1 MQQQANGI
9 MGAAPNTRGNSADA
23 SLGGM
28 AQAVDTKV
36 EAYRNNPQAL
46 EKRLAGN
53 QQLLDLLALQ
63 KVKSEKESA
72 ANQLLLS
79 EQQNPNTI
87 LEQREQEVL
96 AMNKDEMAKQT
107 AGILGQRQKQQQKN
121 MQRTAKGAP
130 QSAPIGA
137 PEQPAMMAASG
148 GLMPLPRPNM
158 QRMAQ
163 GGVIGYQ
170 GGGQVDKI
178 KAFIAQRGG
187 KLTQQEMKDLVN
199 ASKNDPEIISF
210 LTQNQGYI
218 SSAEMAEM
226 DKAAGQTAP
235 AGAPIANSSIANAT
249 ARGGRLG
256 KPPIGKAPIVNA
268 GVAAA
273 TAKGVGKAPIANA
286 PSSVPADDVPEGAV
300 VQKEDAPEDFKPL
313 KAIGEGASALGELI
327 KNNPLEALSVGLM
340 FVPGIGWGMAG
351 YRAAKA
357 INYAVKAKKA
367 YDTGKKGIAAVGQA
381 GVRGVKGAVSRPPK
395 LPTRNAKGQITKQGE
410 AGNMFG
416 GTRMASPNRQA
427 AAIGSGYGI
436 AKLGSV
442 LGGEE
447 EVTPQT
453 GLTDTQS
460 ATLQGVEKEVDDKP
474 FSMMDNLKPKVEQ
487 SYAQKIAAAGDIEA
501 PDRSGISSSI
511 ASDAQPQELKDQL
524 NKQLSPDIP
533 AAQKIAMEGSDTNL
547 RRDENRAEFN
557 KGIASREAFAK
568 RQLDPKKLRK
578 ERLMANLIGGGQRGL
593 LGVAMGGQQADAQ
606 AAKFEDNQLKQ
617 ISGMRDK
624 KISSD
629 IDVGR
634 IGQTAANQVYASLT
648 SASSAA
654 ANTLAN
660 TSAANLAAQSA
671 EGDRI
676 YQEHRDKIAD
686 RQKAIDAEF
695 QEKKLAILEKG
706 NNAQTLT
713 ALLSL
718 RRKQIE
724 STASLVA
731 MLPEMSE
738 GPTIA
743 KRVEDA
749 NAKGEKVELSE
760 DDEALY
766 IRYQQITANIEAET
780 KAAQEIEDLIK
791 TLSGFNSAS
800 FND

>member
-130 QSAPIGA
+130 QGAPIGA
-137 PEQPAMMAASG
+137 PEQPAMMAARG

-226 DKAAGQTAP
+226 DKAAEQSAP
-235 AGAPIANSSIANAT
+235 AGAPIANAGIAAAT
-249 ARGGRLG
+249 AKGV
-256 KPPIGKAPIVNA
+256 GKAPIANA
-268 GVAAA
+268 GIAAA

-286 PSSVPADDVPEGAV
+286 PSSVPADDVPANIPKEAV
-300 VQKEDAPEDFKPL
+300 AKEMPSGFGKMV
-313 KAIGEGASALGELI
+313 GSAVDWAKE
-327 KNNPLEALSVGLM
+327 NPIEAVGLGMM
-340 FVPGIGWGMAG
+340 FIPGLGWAGGLAVRTASLGMKA
-351 YRAAKA
+351 YNAAKKVD
-357 INYAVKAKKA
+357 YAKKL
-367 YDTGKKGIAAVGQA
+367 TQAAKVA
-381 GVRGVKGAVSRPPK
+381 KEAPAKLVTRPPK

-410 AGNMFG
+410 AG
-416 GTRMASPNRQA
+416 RQYSKGRTA
-427 AAIGSGYGI
+427 AVGAGIYG
-436 AKLGSV
+436 AGKLANVLSDDEKGINSV
-442 LGGEE
+442 
-447 EVTPQT
+447 
-453 GLTDTQS
+453 GLTDAQS
-460 ATLQGVEKEVDDKP
+460 ATLQGVEEEVADKP
-474 FSMMDNLKPKVEQ
+474 FSMMDNLKPRVEQ
-487 SYAQKIAAAGDIEA
+487 SYAQKIAAAGNIEA

-568 RQLDPKKLRK
+568 RQLDPEKLRK

-749 NAKGEKVELSE
+749 NAKGENIKLSK

-791 TLSGFNSAS
+791 TLSGFNQAS
-800 FND
+800 FNDD

>member
-9 MGAAPNTRGNSADA
+9 MGAAPNTKGNSADA

-28 AQAVDTKV
+28 AKAVDTKV

-130 QSAPIGA
+130 QGAPIGA
-137 PEQPAMMAASG
+137 PEQPAMMAARG

-170 GGGQVDKI
+170 SGGQVDKI

-226 DKAAGQTAP
+226 DKAAGQSAP
-235 AGAPIANSSIANAT
+235 AGAPIANAGIAAAT
-249 ARGGRLG
+249 AKGV
-256 KPPIGKAPIVNA
+256 GKAPIANA
-268 GVAAA
+268 GIAAA

-427 AAIGSGYGI
+427 AAIGAGYGI

-453 GLTDTQS
+453 GLTDAQS

-474 FSMMDNLKPKVEQ
+474 FSMMDNLKPRVEQ
-487 SYAQKIAAAGDIEA
+487 SYAQKIAAAGNIEA

-713 ALLSL
+713 ALLGL

-738 GPTIA
+738 GPAIA

-749 NAKGEKVELSE
+749 NAKGEKAELSE

-791 TLSGFNSAS
+791 TLSGFNQAS

>member
-130 QSAPIGA
+130 QGAPIGA
-137 PEQPAMMAASG
+137 PEQPAMMAARG

-170 GGGQVDKI
+170 SGGQVDKI

-226 DKAAGQTAP
+226 DKAAGQSAP
-235 AGAPIANSSIANAT
+235 AGAPIANAGIAAAT
-249 ARGGRLG
+249 AKGV
-256 KPPIGKAPIVNA
+256 GKAPIANA
-268 GVAAA
+268 GIAAA

-427 AAIGSGYGI
+427 AAIGAGYGI

-453 GLTDTQS
+453 GLTDAQS

-474 FSMMDNLKPKVEQ
+474 FSMMDNLKPRVEQ
-487 SYAQKIAAAGDIEA
+487 SYAQKIAAAGNIEA

-713 ALLSL
+713 ALLGL

-738 GPTIA
+738 GPAIA

-749 NAKGEKVELSE
+749 NAKGEKAELSE

-791 TLSGFNSAS
+791 TLSGFNQAS

>member
-130 QSAPIGA
+130 QGAPIGA
-137 PEQPAMMAASG
+137 PEQPAMMAARG

-226 DKAAGQTAP
+226 DKAAGQSAP
-235 AGAPIANSSIANAT
+235 AGAPIAN
-249 ARGGRLG
+249 
-256 KPPIGKAPIVNA
+256 A
-268 GVAAA
+268 GIAAA

-286 PSSVPADDVPEGAV
+286 PSSVPADDVPANIPKEAV
-300 VQKEDAPEDFKPL
+300 AKEMPSGFGKML
-313 KAIGEGASALGELI
+313 GSAVDWAKE
-327 KNNPLEALSVGLM
+327 NPIEAVGLGMM
-340 FVPGIGWGMAG
+340 FVPGLGWAASGAV
-351 YRAAKA
+351 RAASLGMKA
-357 INYAVKAKKA
+357 YNAAKKVD
-367 YDTGKKGIAAVGQA
+367 YTKKLTQAAKVA
-381 GVRGVKGAVSRPPK
+381 KEAPAKLVTRPPK

-410 AGNMFG
+410 AG
-416 GTRMASPNRQA
+416 RQYSKGRTA
-427 AAIGSGYGI
+427 AVGAGIYG
-436 AKLGSV
+436 AGKLANVLSDDEKGINSV
-442 LGGEE
+442 
-447 EVTPQT
+447 
-453 GLTDTQS
+453 GLTDAQS
-460 ATLQGVEKEVDDKP
+460 ATLQGVEKEVADKP
-474 FSMMDNLKPKVEQ
+474 FSMMDNLKPRVEQ

-713 ALLSL
+713 ALLGL

-731 MLPEMSE
+731 MLPDMSE
-738 GPTIA
+738 GPAIA

-749 NAKGEKVELSE
+749 NAKGEKAELSE
-760 DDEALY
+760 DDKALY

-791 TLSGFNSAS
+791 TLSGFNQAS
-800 FND
+800 FNDD

>member
-87 LEQREQEVL
+87 LEQREKEVL
-96 AMNKDEMAKQT
+96 AMNKNEVAKQT

-130 QSAPIGA
+130 QGAPMGA
-137 PEQPAMMAASG
+137 PEQPTMMAASG

-170 GGGQVDKI
+170 GGGQVDRI
-178 KAFIAQRGG
+178 KDFIAQRGG

-199 ASKNDPEIISF
+199 ASKNDPKIISF

-226 DKAAGQTAP
+226 DKAAMQPAP
-235 AGAPIANSSIANAT
+235 AG
-249 ARGGRLG
+249 
-256 KPPIGKAPIVNA
+256 
-268 GVAAA
+268 
-273 TAKGVGKAPIANA
+273 
-286 PSSVPADDVPEGAV
+286 VPADDVPEGAV

-357 INYAVKAKKA
+357 VNYAVKAKKA
-367 YDTGKKGIAAVGQA
+367 YDTGKKGIAAAGQAGKKGIAAVGQA
-381 GVRGVKGAVSRPPK
+381 GVRGAKGAVSRAPK
-395 LPTRNAKGQITKQGE
+395 PPTRNAKGQITKQGE

-427 AAIGSGYGI
+427 AVIGTGYGI
-436 AKLGSV
+436 AKAKGAFDQSISDGV
-442 LGGEE
+442 DASIADIEAQQKAKQE
-447 EVTPQT
+447 AEYQT
-453 GLTDTQS
+453 GLSNIMTGMQAEQDDMNAVASPAAVEPTLAEQTRTAGTQGLPTLEENIATAKSSTRMTDS
-460 ATLQGVEKEVDDKP
+460 MKASGLQAELEKRRDTT
-474 FSMMDNLKPKVEQ
+474 
-487 SYAQKIAAAGDIEA
+487 G
-501 PDRSGISSSI
+501 
-511 ASDAQPQELKDQL
+511 
-524 NKQLSPDIP
+524 IP
-533 AAQKIAMEGSDTNL
+533 AAQKAAMAASDKNL
-547 RRDENRAEFN
+547 GRSAKRDEINALVEEERGYT
-557 KGIASREAFAK
+557 KS
-568 RQLDPKKLRK
+568 QLDPEKLRK

-606 AAKFEDNQLKQ
+606 AAKFENSQRGKVVKMIQDRQKN
-617 ISGMRDK
+617 
-624 KISSD
+624 D
-629 IDVGR
+629 IDVAK
-634 IGQTAANQVYASLT
+634 IGEANARNVYSTLHAKSDAAMRAMVDVSQADLEAADRAAAEFIARYDQEINVKFKEIDAKYKDKILEAQNIADQGKRLATLLTLYTEIQKSISEGLAYDTRYSSGAETAAKIQADPNYKFDDPEEKDD
-648 SASSAA
+648 
-654 ANTLAN
+654 LAYYEGI
-660 TSAANLAAQSA
+660 LARSTETQKSF
-671 EGDRI
+671 DI
-676 YQEHRDKIAD
+676 V
-686 RQKAIDAEF
+686 QKAIKEISGID
-695 QEKKLAILEKG
+695 
-706 NNAQTLT
+706 T
-713 ALLSL
+713 
-718 RRKQIE
+718 
-724 STASLVA
+724 
-731 MLPEMSE
+731 
-738 GPTIA
+738 
-743 KRVEDA
+743 
-749 NAKGEKVELSE
+749 
-760 DDEALY
+760 
-766 IRYQQITANIEAET
+766 T
-780 KAAQEIEDLIK
+780 KA
-791 TLSGFNSAS
+791 N
-800 FND
+800 FNDV

>member
-87 LEQREQEVL
+87 LEQREKEVL
-96 AMNKDEMAKQT
+96 AMNKNEVAKQT

-130 QSAPIGA
+130 QGAPMGA
-137 PEQPAMMAASG
+137 PEQPTMMAASG

-170 GGGQVDKI
+170 GGGQVDRI
-178 KAFIAQRGG
+178 KDFIAQRGG

-199 ASKNDPEIISF
+199 ASKNDPKIISF

-226 DKAAGQTAP
+226 DKAAMQPAP
-235 AGAPIANSSIANAT
+235 AG
-249 ARGGRLG
+249 
-256 KPPIGKAPIVNA
+256 V
-268 GVAAA
+268 
-273 TAKGVGKAPIANA
+273 PIANA

-357 INYAVKAKKA
+357 VNYAVKAKKA

-381 GVRGVKGAVSRPPK
+381 GKEGIAAVGQAGVRGAKGAVSRSPK

-427 AAIGSGYGI
+427 AVIGTGYGI
-436 AKLGSV
+436 AKAKGAFDQSISDGV
-442 LGGEE
+442 DASIADIEAQQKAKQE
-447 EVTPQT
+447 AEYQT
-453 GLTDTQS
+453 GLSNIMTGMQAEQDDMNAVASPAAVEPTLAEQTRTAGTQGLPTLEENIATAKSSTRMTDS
-460 ATLQGVEKEVDDKP
+460 MKASGLQAELEKRLDTT
-474 FSMMDNLKPKVEQ
+474 
-487 SYAQKIAAAGDIEA
+487 G
-501 PDRSGISSSI
+501 
-511 ASDAQPQELKDQL
+511 
-524 NKQLSPDIP
+524 IP
-533 AAQKIAMEGSDTNL
+533 AAQKAAMAASDKNL
-547 RRDENRAEFN
+547 GRSAKRDEINALVEEERGYT
-557 KGIASREAFAK
+557 KS
-568 RQLDPKKLRK
+568 QLDPEKLRK

-606 AAKFEDNQLKQ
+606 AAKFENSQRGKVVKMIQ
-617 ISGMRDK
+617 
-624 KISSD
+624 
-629 IDVGR
+629 
-634 IGQTAANQVYASLT
+634 
-648 SASSAA
+648 
-654 ANTLAN
+654 
-660 TSAANLAAQSA
+660 
-671 EGDRI
+671 
-676 YQEHRDKIAD
+676 D
-686 RQKAIDAEF
+686 RQKNDIDIAKIGEANARNVYSTLHAKSDAAMRAMVDVSQADLEAADRAAAEFIARYDQEINVKFKEIDA
-695 QEKKLAILEKG
+695 KYKDKILE
-706 NNAQTLT
+706 AQNIADQGKRLATLLT
-713 ALLSL
+713 LYTEIQKS
-718 RRKQIE
+718 I
-724 STASLVA
+724 
-731 MLPEMSE
+731 SE
-738 GPTIA
+738 GLAYDT
-743 KRVEDA
+743 
-749 NAKGEKVELSE
+749 
-760 DDEALY
+760 
-766 IRYQQITANIEAET
+766 RYSSGAET
-780 KAAQEIEDLIK
+780 AAKIQADPNYKFDDPEEKDDLAYYEGILARSIETQKSFDIVQKAIKEI
-791 TLSGFNSAS
+791 SGIDTTKAN
-800 FND
+800 FNDV

>member
-130 QSAPIGA
+130 QGAPIGA
-137 PEQPAMMAASG
+137 PEQPAMMAARG

-226 DKAAGQTAP
+226 DKAAGQSAP
-235 AGAPIANSSIANAT
+235 AGAPIANAGIAAAT
-249 ARGGRLG
+249 AKGV
-256 KPPIGKAPIVNA
+256 GKAPIANA
-268 GVAAA
+268 GIAAA

-286 PSSVPADDVPEGAV
+286 PSSVPADDVPANIPKEAV
-300 VQKEDAPEDFKPL
+300 AKEMPSGFGKML
-313 KAIGEGASALGELI
+313 GSAVDWAKE
-327 KNNPLEALSVGLM
+327 NPIEAVGLGMM
-340 FVPGIGWGMAG
+340 FVPGLGWAASGAV
-351 YRAAKA
+351 RAASLGMKA
-357 INYAVKAKKA
+357 YNAAKKVD
-367 YDTGKKGIAAVGQA
+367 YTKKLTQAAKVA
-381 GVRGVKGAVSRPPK
+381 KEAPAKLVTRPPK

-410 AGNMFG
+410 AG
-416 GTRMASPNRQA
+416 RQYSKGRTA
-427 AAIGSGYGI
+427 AVGAGIYG
-436 AKLGSV
+436 AGKLANVLSDDEKGINSV
-442 LGGEE
+442 
-447 EVTPQT
+447 
-453 GLTDTQS
+453 GLTDAQS
-460 ATLQGVEKEVDDKP
+460 ATLQGVEKEVADKP
-474 FSMMDNLKPKVEQ
+474 FSMMDNLKPRVEQ

-713 ALLSL
+713 ALLGL

-731 MLPEMSE
+731 ILPSMSE
-738 GPTIA
+738 GPAIA

-749 NAKGEKVELSE
+749 NAKGEKAELSE
-760 DDEALY
+760 DDKALY

-791 TLSGFNSAS
+791 TLSGFNQAS
-800 FND
+800 FNDD

>member
-130 QSAPIGA
+130 QGAPIGA
-137 PEQPAMMAASG
+137 PEQPAMMAARG

-226 DKAAGQTAP
+226 DKAAGQSAP
-235 AGAPIANSSIANAT
+235 AGAPIANAGIAAAT
-249 ARGGRLG
+249 AKGV
-256 KPPIGKAPIVNA
+256 GKAPIANA
-268 GVAAA
+268 GIAAA

-286 PSSVPADDVPEGAV
+286 PSSVPADDVPANIPKEAV
-300 VQKEDAPEDFKPL
+300 AKEMPSGFGKML
-313 KAIGEGASALGELI
+313 GSAVDWAKE
-327 KNNPLEALSVGLM
+327 NPIEAVGLGMM
-340 FVPGIGWGMAG
+340 FVPGLGWAASGAV
-351 YRAAKA
+351 RAASLGMKA
-357 INYAVKAKKA
+357 YNAAKKVD
-367 YDTGKKGIAAVGQA
+367 YTKKLTQAAKVA
-381 GVRGVKGAVSRPPK
+381 KEAPAKLVTRPPK

-410 AGNMFG
+410 AG
-416 GTRMASPNRQA
+416 RQYSKGRTA
-427 AAIGSGYGI
+427 AVGAGIYG
-436 AKLGSV
+436 AGKLANVLSDDEKGINSV
-442 LGGEE
+442 
-447 EVTPQT
+447 
-453 GLTDTQS
+453 GLTDAQS
-460 ATLQGVEKEVDDKP
+460 ATLQGVEKEVADKP
-474 FSMMDNLKPKVEQ
+474 FSMMDNLKPRVEQ

-713 ALLSL
+713 ALLGL

-738 GPTIA
+738 GPAIA

-749 NAKGEKVELSE
+749 NAKGEKAKLSE

-791 TLSGFNSAS
+791 TLSGFNQAS

>member
-87 LEQREQEVL
+87 LEQREKEVL
-96 AMNKDEMAKQT
+96 AMNKNEVAKQT

-130 QSAPIGA
+130 QGAPMGA
-137 PEQPAMMAASG
+137 PEQPTMMAASG

-170 GGGQVDKI
+170 GGGQVDRI
-178 KAFIAQRGG
+178 KDFIAQRGG

-199 ASKNDPEIISF
+199 ASKNDPKIISF

-226 DKAAGQTAP
+226 DKAAMQPAP
-235 AGAPIANSSIANAT
+235 AG
-249 ARGGRLG
+249 
-256 KPPIGKAPIVNA
+256 
-268 GVAAA
+268 
-273 TAKGVGKAPIANA
+273 
-286 PSSVPADDVPEGAV
+286 VPADDVPEGAV

-357 INYAVKAKKA
+357 VNYAVKAKKA

-381 GVRGVKGAVSRPPK
+381 GKEGIAAVGQAGVRGAKGAVSRAPK
-395 LPTRNAKGQITKQGE
+395 PPTRNAKGQITKQGE

-427 AAIGSGYGI
+427 AVIGTGYGI
-436 AKLGSV
+436 AKAKGAFDQSISDGV
-442 LGGEE
+442 DASIADIEAQQKAKQE
-447 EVTPQT
+447 AEYQT
-453 GLTDTQS
+453 GLSNIMTGMQ
-460 ATLQGVEKEVDDKP
+460 AEQDDMNAVASP
-474 FSMMDNLKPKVEQ
+474 AAVEQ
-487 SYAQKIAAAGDIEA
+487 SYAQKIAATGGIEA
-501 PDRSGISSSI
+501 PDRSGISTTI

-524 NKQLSPDIP
+524 KKQLSPDIP

-568 RQLDPKKLRK
+568 RQLDPEKLRK

-617 ISGMRDK
+617 ISDMRDK

-660 TSAANLAAQSA
+660 TSAANLTALSA

-676 YQEHRDKIAD
+676 YQEYRDKIND
-686 RQKAIDAEF
+686 QRKVIDAEF

-713 ALLSL
+713 SLLNINEE
-718 RRKQIE
+718 RRE
-724 STASLVA
+724 ANASLVA

-738 GPTIA
+738 GPAIA

-749 NAKGEKVELSE
+749 NAKGENIKLSE

-766 IRYQQITANIEAET
+766 IRYQQITSSIEAET
-780 KAAQEIEDLIK
+780 RAAQEIEDLIK
-791 TLSGFNSAS
+791 TLSGFNQAN
-800 FND
+800 FNDV

>member
-130 QSAPIGA
+130 QGAPIGA
-137 PEQPAMMAASG
+137 PEQPAMMAARG

-226 DKAAGQTAP
+226 DKAAGQSAP
-235 AGAPIANSSIANAT
+235 AGAPIAN
-249 ARGGRLG
+249 
-256 KPPIGKAPIVNA
+256 A
-268 GVAAA
+268 GIAAA

-286 PSSVPADDVPEGAV
+286 PSSVPADDVPANIPKEAV
-300 VQKEDAPEDFKPL
+300 AKEMPSGFGKML
-313 KAIGEGASALGELI
+313 GSAVDWAKE
-327 KNNPLEALSVGLM
+327 NPIEAVGLGMM
-340 FVPGIGWGMAG
+340 FVPGLGWAASGAV
-351 YRAAKA
+351 RAASLGMKA
-357 INYAVKAKKA
+357 YNAAKKVD
-367 YDTGKKGIAAVGQA
+367 YTKKLTQAAKVA
-381 GVRGVKGAVSRPPK
+381 KEAPAKLVTRPPK

-410 AGNMFG
+410 AG
-416 GTRMASPNRQA
+416 RQYSKGRTA
-427 AAIGSGYGI
+427 AVGAGIYG
-436 AKLGSV
+436 AGKLANVLSDDEKGINSV
-442 LGGEE
+442 
-447 EVTPQT
+447 
-453 GLTDTQS
+453 GLTDAQS
-460 ATLQGVEKEVDDKP
+460 ATLQGVEKEVADKP
-474 FSMMDNLKPKVEQ
+474 FSMMDNLKPRVEQ

-713 ALLSL
+713 ALLGL

-731 MLPEMSE
+731 ILPSMSE
-738 GPTIA
+738 GPAIA

-749 NAKGEKVELSE
+749 NAKGEKAELSE
-760 DDEALY
+760 DDKALY

-791 TLSGFNSAS
+791 TLSGFNQAS
-800 FND
+800 FNDD

>member
-87 LEQREQEVL
+87 LEQREKEVL
-96 AMNKDEMAKQT
+96 AMNKNEVAKQT

-130 QSAPIGA
+130 QGAPMGA
-137 PEQPAMMAASG
+137 PEQPTMMAASG

-170 GGGQVDKI
+170 GGGQVDRI
-178 KAFIAQRGG
+178 KDFIAQRGG

-199 ASKNDPEIISF
+199 ASKNDPKIISF

-226 DKAAGQTAP
+226 DKAAMQPAP
-235 AGAPIANSSIANAT
+235 AG
-249 ARGGRLG
+249 
-256 KPPIGKAPIVNA
+256 
-268 GVAAA
+268 
-273 TAKGVGKAPIANA
+273 
-286 PSSVPADDVPEGAV
+286 VPADDVPEGAV

-357 INYAVKAKKA
+357 VNYAVKAKKA
-367 YDTGKKGIAAVGQA
+367 YDTGKKGIAAAGQAGKKGIAAVGQA
-381 GVRGVKGAVSRPPK
+381 GVRGAKGAVSRAPK
-395 LPTRNAKGQITKQGE
+395 PPTRNAKGQITKQGE

-427 AAIGSGYGI
+427 AVIGTGYGI
-436 AKLGSV
+436 AKAKGAFDQSISDGV
-442 LGGEE
+442 DASIADIEAQQKAKQE
-447 EVTPQT
+447 AEYQT
-453 GLTDTQS
+453 GLSNIMTGMQAEQDDMNAVASPAAVEPTLAEQTRTAGTQGLPTLEENIATAKSSTRMTDS
-460 ATLQGVEKEVDDKP
+460 MKASGLQAELEKRLDTT
-474 FSMMDNLKPKVEQ
+474 
-487 SYAQKIAAAGDIEA
+487 G
-501 PDRSGISSSI
+501 
-511 ASDAQPQELKDQL
+511 
-524 NKQLSPDIP
+524 IP
-533 AAQKIAMEGSDTNL
+533 AAQKAAMAASDKNL
-547 RRDENRAEFN
+547 GRVEKRDEINALVEEERGYT
-557 KGIASREAFAK
+557 KS
-568 RQLDPKKLRK
+568 QLDPEKLRK

-713 ALLSL
+713 ALLGL

-738 GPTIA
+738 GPAIA

-749 NAKGEKVELSE
+749 NAKGEKAELSE

-791 TLSGFNSAS
+791 TLSGFNQAS

>member
-235 AGAPIANSSIANAT
+235 AGAPI
-249 ARGGRLG
+249 
-256 KPPIGKAPIVNA
+256 VNA

-286 PSSVPADDVPEGAV
+286 GIAAATAKGVGKPPIANAPSSVPSSVPADDVPASIPKEAV
-300 VQKEDAPEDFKPL
+300 AKEMPSGFGKMV
-313 KAIGEGASALGELI
+313 GSAVDWAKE
-327 KNNPLEALSVGLM
+327 NPIEAVGLGMM
-340 FVPGIGWGMAG
+340 FIPGLGWAGGLAVRTASLGMKA
-351 YRAAKA
+351 YNAAKKVD
-357 INYAVKAKKA
+357 YAKKL
-367 YDTGKKGIAAVGQA
+367 TQAAKVA
-381 GVRGVKGAVSRPPK
+381 KEAPAKLVTRPPK

-410 AGNMFG
+410 AG
-416 GTRMASPNRQA
+416 RQYSKGRTA
-427 AAIGSGYGI
+427 AVGAGIYG
-436 AKLGSV
+436 AGKLANVLSDDEKGINSV
-442 LGGEE
+442 
-447 EVTPQT
+447 

-460 ATLQGVEKEVDDKP
+460 ATLQGVEKEVADKP
-474 FSMMDNLKPKVEQ
+474 FSMMDNLKPRVEQ

-713 ALLSL
+713 ALLGL

-738 GPTIA
+738 GPAIA